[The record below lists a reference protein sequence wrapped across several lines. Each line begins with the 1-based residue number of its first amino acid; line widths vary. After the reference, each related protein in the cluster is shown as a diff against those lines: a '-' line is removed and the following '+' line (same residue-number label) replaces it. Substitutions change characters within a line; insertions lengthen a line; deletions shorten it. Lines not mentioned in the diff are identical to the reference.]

1 MRPSPRSIRSV
12 PLALWC
18 VLAAVVVSPF
28 ALQPVRSDATSIA
41 TPRAVDSLTYRDPI
55 ARLQAQLDNGTITLT
70 HDSAHGYLASLL
82 RTLEIPVSSQGL
94 VFSRTSLQTDK
105 IAPWTPRALYFNDDV
120 YIGFVQ
126 ESSFLEVAS
135 MDPVRGA
142 VFYTLSQ
149 EPRGRPRFSRET
161 TTCLMCHQSRA
172 ATGGVP
178 GLMVLSTISDRFGYP
193 VVGVHEGVTTDATP
207 IRQRFGGWYVT
218 GTHGD
223 SAVGGHSGNVYSPRL
238 GHEITDKQAYRTV
251 FDATKES
258 ARKDVSDKF
267 DPSPYLSTQGDI
279 VALMVLVHQTIV
291 HNLITTVH
299 EAVREVQS
307 MVPESLD
314 SSRSVAVANT
324 FGEAPSAVRLQG
336 TIDRLA
342 KALVFADEARLR
354 GSMRGTTSFTDDFS
368 RRGPRDHL
376 GRSLRDFDLSTKL
389 FKYPISFLVYSDGVT
404 SLPQRVRHEIYRQLD
419 AALRPADGTDSSRVS
434 RADRETTLSI
444 ITETS
449 ADFRAYRAAIK
460 QR

>member
-1 MRPSPRSIRSV
+1 MRPLRSAS
-12 PLALWC
+12 
-18 VLAAVVVSPF
+18 
-28 ALQPVRSDATSIA
+28 TSIA
-41 TPRAVDSLTYRDPI
+41 AQRTRRPDSLPYRDPI
-55 ARLQAQLDNGTITLT
+55 ARLQAQLNNGTLTLT

-82 RTLEIPVSSQGL
+82 RALEIPVSSQGL

-105 IAPWTPRALYFNDDV
+105 IAPWTPRALYFSDDV

-126 ESSFLEVAS
+126 ESSFLEVAA

-149 EPRGRPRFSRET
+149 EPRGRPSFSRET

-193 VVGVHEGVTTDATP
+193 IVGVHEGVTTDATP

-223 SAVGGHSGNVYSPRL
+223 SASGGHSGNMYSPRL
-238 GHEITDKQAYRTV
+238 AHEVSDKQAYRTQ

-279 VALMVLVHQTIV
+279 VAMMVLVHQTIV

-299 EAVREVQS
+299 EAVQDVQLAGG
-307 MVPESLD
+307 PGSLD
-314 SSRSVAVANT
+314 SVH
-324 FGEAPSAVRLQG
+324 FPPAPDAQAKSPSTVRLQG
-336 TIDRLA
+336 AIDRLV
-342 KALVFADEARLR
+342 KALIFTDEAPLR
-354 GSMRGTTSFTDDFS
+354 GAMRGTTSFADDFS
-368 RRGPRDHL
+368 QRGPRDHL
-376 GRSLRDFDLSTKL
+376 GRSLRDFDLGTRL
-389 FKYPISFLVYSDGVT
+389 FKYPLSFLVYSDGVT
-404 SLPQRVRHEIYRQLD
+404 SLPKPVRHEIYRQLD
-419 AALRPADGTDSSRVS
+419 LALRHVGGVTFRMGVESCCAWSGAPTGMARPTPSRSTGRGRHHIGRDAPV
-434 RADRETTLSI
+434 
-444 ITETS
+444 
-449 ADFRAYRAAIK
+449 
-460 QR
+460 